1 MVKFPKIK
9 WGRGEWTFCAAVRML
24 TFFGGVVVSSAV
36 SYHYAENKFR
46 KQYDQQLKEV
56 KTFYKNRAEEDDLK
70 DELLKKEYDQPAETV
85 VKEVKDVVYVTVEKE
100 DDIPEQQREFLNR
113 YGAKQVNDISQV
125 GQRFP
130 DKNED
135 KIRLITQAE
144 YFDTED
150 SEWQHHEKTSLLYYD
165 VDEVVVNPLEPDGD
179 DIVDDFEK
187 LLGTEFAYKFTN
199 YGSGGRVY
207 VRNTVIGVDYEIELL
222 QESYEAS
229 AQDAY
234 EADLRTSPRLE
245 KDD

>member
-46 KQYDQQLKEV
+46 KDYDQQLKEV
-56 KTFYKNRAEEDDLK
+56 KTFYKNRSEEDNLKGDLL
-70 DELLKKEYDQPAETV
+70 EKKYVRPAKPVAE
-85 VKEVKDVVYVTVEKE
+85 DAMYVTVEKE
-100 DDIPEQQREFLNR
+100 DDIPDQPQEVLKR
-113 YGAKQVNDISQV
+113 YGAKQVNDISQA

-130 DKNED
+130 DENDE
-135 KIRLITQAE
+135 KIRIITQSE
-144 YFDTED
+144 YFDTTD
-150 SEWQHHEKTSLLYYD
+150 REWEHHEKTALLYYE

-187 LLGTEFAYKFTN
+187 LLGTEFTYNFAN
-199 YGSGGRVY
+199 YGGGGRAY
-207 VRNTVIGVDYEIELL
+207 VRNTKIGVDYEIELL
-222 QESYEAS
+222 PESYEAS
-229 AQDAY
+229 LQDSY
-234 EADLRTSPRLE
+234 ESDLRTSPRLE

>member
-46 KQYDQQLKEV
+46 KDYDQQLKEV
-56 KTFYKNRAEEDDLK
+56 KTFYKNRSKEDNLK
-70 DELLKKEYDQPAETV
+70 DNVLKKKYVRTEKPMAE
-85 VKEVKDVVYVTVEKE
+85 DVMYVPVEKE
-100 DDIPEQQREFLNR
+100 DDIPDQPQEVLKR

-130 DKNED
+130 DKNEE
-135 KIRLITQAE
+135 IWTITQSE
-144 YFDTED
+144 YFDTTD
-150 SEWQHHEKTSLLYYD
+150 SEWRHHEKTALLYYE

-187 LLGTEFAYKFTN
+187 LLGTEFTYGFTN

>member
-46 KQYDQQLKEV
+46 KEYDQQLKEV
-56 KTFYKNRAEEDDLK
+56 KTFYKNRSEEDDLK
-70 DELLKKEYDQPAETV
+70 DKLLKKEYVPTEKPV
-85 VKEVKDVVYVTVEKE
+85 LKKDTAYITVEKE
-100 DDIPEQQREFLNR
+100 DDIPEQQQEVLQR

-130 DKNED
+130 DEND
-135 KIRLITQAE
+135 DRIRIITQSE
-144 YFDTED
+144 YFDTD
-150 SEWQHHEKTSLLYYD
+150 SGWEHHDKIALLYYE
-165 VDEVVVNPLEPDGD
+165 VDEVVVNPLEPDD
-179 DIVDDFEK
+179 EIVEDFEK
-187 LLGTEFAYKFTN
+187 LLGTEFTYNFAN
-199 YGSGGRVY
+199 YGGGGRAY
-207 VRNTVIGVDYEIELL
+207 VRNTKIGVDYEIELL
-222 QESYEAS
+222 PESYEAS
-229 AQDAY
+229 VQDSY

>member
-24 TFFGGVVVSSAV
+24 TFFGGVVVSSAA

-46 KQYDQQLKEV
+46 KDYDQQLKEV
-56 KTFYKNRAEEDDLK
+56 KTFYKNRSEEDDLK
-70 DELLKKEYDQPAETV
+70 NELLKKEY
-85 VKEVKDVVYVTVEKE
+85 VKTAVPVADVVMYITSEKE
-100 DDIPEQQREFLNR
+100 DDIPEKEQEVLKR
-113 YGAKQVNDISQV
+113 YGAKQVNDVSQA

-130 DKNED
+130 DKNEEQ
-135 KIRLITQAE
+135 IRLISQSE
-144 YFDTED
+144 YFATD
-150 SEWQHHEKTSLLYYD
+150 SEWEHHEKTALLYYD

-179 DIVDDFEK
+179 NIVDDVEK
-187 LLGTEFAYKFTN
+187 LLGTEFTYNFAN
-199 YGSGGRVY
+199 YGSGGRAY

-229 AQDAY
+229 AQDSY

>member
-46 KQYDQQLKEV
+46 KEYDQQLKEV
-56 KTFYKNRAEEDDLK
+56 KTFYKNRSEEDDLK
-70 DELLKKEYDQPAETV
+70 DELLKKEYVQTKKPVDAELM
-85 VKEVKDVVYVTVEKE
+85 YVTIEKE
-100 DDIPEQQREFLNR
+100 DDIPEQEQEVLKR
-113 YGAKQVNDISQV
+113 YGAKQVNDLSQV

-130 DKNED
+130 DETD
-135 KIRLITQAE
+135 DRIRIITQSE
-144 YFDTED
+144 YFDTD
-150 SEWQHHEKTSLLYYD
+150 SEWEHHEKTALLYYE

-179 DIVDDFEK
+179 EIVEDFEK
-187 LLGTEFAYKFTN
+187 LLGTEFTYNFAN
-199 YGSGGRVY
+199 YGGGGRAY
-207 VRNTVIGVDYEIELL
+207 VRNTKIGVDYEIELL
-222 QESYEAS
+222 PESYEAS
-229 AQDAY
+229 AQDSY

>member
-70 DELLKKEYDQPAETV
+70 DELLKKEYDPTAKPV
-85 VKEVKDVVYVTVEKE
+85 AKDAMYVTVEKE
-100 DDIPEQQREFLNR
+100 EYQEVLNR

-130 DKNED
+130 DKSEE
-135 KIRLITQAE
+135 KIRLITQSE

-150 SEWQHHEKTSLLYYD
+150 SEWQHHEKTSLLYYE

-179 DIVDDFEK
+179 DIVDDYEK
-187 LLGTEFAYKFTN
+187 LLGDEFTYNFTN
-199 YGSGGRVY
+199 YGSGGRAY